1 VKFINSIKYSFQ
13 NAFSLDGRANR
24 YELWV
29 FFLFCFS
36 LAFIGV
42 LLDVILFGEEEFG
55 PFYVIALVLTIIP
68 SICLQVRRIHDIGF
82 HGAAWFLLFIPFVNI
97 VAFFMFNL
105 KQGDKSNNKFGP
117 PPVDLYKS
125 NSIALEKSIGKMSSK
140 VGKNVTQIYK
150 DLKGKKLN
158 PEDIENELKK
168 VEEMFKRNVIS
179 KNEREDLRKKILG
192 ILKK

>member
-1 VKFINSIKYSFQ
+1 MTV
-13 NAFSLDGRANR
+13 
-24 YELWV
+24 
-29 FFLFCFS
+29 
-36 LAFIGV
+36 
-42 LLDVILFGEEEFG
+42 
-55 PFYVIALVLTIIP
+55 IP

-82 HGAAWFLLFIPFVNI
+82 HGAAWFLLIIPFVNI
-97 VAFFMFNL
+97 VAFFIFNL

-125 NSIALEKSIGKMSSK
+125 NSIALEKSIRKMSSK

-168 VEEMFKRNVIS
+168 IEEMFKRKIIS
-179 KNEREDLRKKILG
+179 KNEREDLRKQILG
-192 ILKK
+192 ILNK

>member
-1 VKFINSIKYSFQ
+1 
-13 NAFSLDGRANR
+13 
-24 YELWV
+24 
-29 FFLFCFS
+29 
-36 LAFIGV
+36 
-42 LLDVILFGEEEFG
+42 
-55 PFYVIALVLTIIP
+55 
-68 SICLQVRRIHDIGF
+68 
-82 HGAAWFLLFIPFVNI
+82 
-97 VAFFMFNL
+97 
-105 KQGDKSNNKFGP
+105 
-117 PPVDLYKS
+117 
-125 NSIALEKSIGKMSSK
+125 MSSK